1 MPKYQKIHREPT
13 NKRPEKEQE
22 IIKLDS
28 GFVILT
34 VEIGIHT
41 LVVVIIPMLAMVV
54 EIAIKSILLN
64 LLNQTIDIIVDLLIR
79 NKNLLAV
86 MIDG

>member
-13 NKRPEKEQE
+13 NKRPEEEEE

-54 EIAIKSILLN
+54 EIAIT
-64 LLNQTIDIIVDLLIR
+64 LLNQQDYRHNSRLT
-79 NKNLLAV
+79 NKKQEFISSDDRWLEW
-86 MIDG
+86 